1 MEGMEAMQLAMT
13 RMAEA
18 IAALAQNQHQPNQ
31 NLQSE
36 EPLQRPQDRRRRKFT
51 TLMEKVHLGLLQLTC
66 KKPLEFELDTGCE
79 YTIVPVSVFQTLRT
93 DLKKSDKLFQ
103 PYGTSATI
111 PALGMST
118 VKVRYK
124 HKKLHLDIYVVQ
136 DPAVSILGGEWLH
149 KLGIYI
155 PVNHVYQVKAGQQY
169 MKDLESEFQDV
180 FAEGIGCAHKSVSI
194 KFKDNAKPVF
204 MKHRSVPYALKDKIE
219 TELDRMVKD
228 GILMPVEHSQ
238 WATPI
243 VPVVT
248 KDSVRITADYS
259 CTVNPQLEVPSYPL
273 PKIEEQLA
281 KISNG
286 RLFCKL
292 DITKAYWCL
301 PVDEASAAA
310 LTINTHKAPVI
321 WTKFIEEVI
330 SGIEGLGGYFDDLV
344 VSANDVITLKSR
356 LSEVL
361 RRLQANGLRLN
372 LQKCSFFVDSV
383 TYLGHEI
390 SAAGIRPA
398 KDGLQAIQEL
408 PPPANESE
416 LKKFL
421 GMVSFYSKFV
431 PGMASTV
438 APLVAPLY
446 NATKQ
451 AVPWKWTRECATAFQ
466 TLKQQ
471 LTSDHVLVSYN
482 PQLPIVLSCD
492 ASPEGLE
499 AVLAHQYPD
508 GSDRLILY
516 IHRKLDNCQVKYSQ
530 IDKESLAIKWA
541 VEKLNIYLVGRQFTL
556 ITDHAPLI
564 HIFGVRRKKL
574 PTLCATR
581 LLHYAIFLQDFS
593 FTIKYRKSEEH
604 GNADFLSRLP
614 QHSSDLRQAPT
625 SDDPDD
631 LVQLHHISLLPMTHQ
646 SIAQHTQRDI
656 QWREW
661 LQKLRSGE
669 TLGENEDGLYSLQ
682 SGCVMRGLRT
692 YIPSACR
699 PAVLEELHTGHL
711 GISKTKALARG
722 YAFWPKMQNACRH

>member
-1 MEGMEAMQLAMT
+1 MPDTSTLEELYAKAVAIE
-13 RMAEA
+13 RAEA
-18 IAALAQNQHQPNQ
+18 SSMQMLADSKMTSTVNKVTKVKTQQPQ
-31 NLQSE
+31 ESKQPTTTESDKPTCFQCGKMGHKSPECRMDKSKLKCTSCGHVATVCRQKKE
-36 EPLQRPQDRRRRKFT
+36 EIHHIDGEGAPWTATIDVQ
-51 TLMEKVHLGLLQLTC
+51 G
-66 KKPLEFELDTGCE
+66 KPLKFELDTGCE
-79 YTIVPVSVFQTLRT
+79 YSIVPVSVFQTLRA

-118 VKVRYK
+118 VK
-124 HKKLHLDIYVVQ
+124 IQ
-136 DPAVSILGGEWLH
+136 LGREWLH
-149 KLGIYI
+149 KLGIYS
-155 PVNHVYQVKAGQQY
+155 PVNHVYQVKAGQQC

-228 GILMPVEHSQ
+228 GSLMPVEH
-238 WATPI
+238 I
-243 VPVVT
+243 
-248 KDSVRITADYS
+248 
-259 CTVNPQLEVPSYPL
+259 
-273 PKIEEQLA
+273 
-281 KISNG
+281 
-286 RLFCKL
+286 
-292 DITKAYWCL
+292 
-301 PVDEASAAA
+301 DEASAAA
-310 LTINTHKAPVI
+310 LTINTRKGLFRPTRLMFGCASAPVI

-372 LQKCSFFVDSV
+372 LQKCSFFLDSV

-408 PPPANESE
+408 PPPAN
-416 LKKFL
+416 
-421 GMVSFYSKFV
+421 
-431 PGMASTV
+431 
-438 APLVAPLY
+438 
-446 NATKQ
+446 
-451 AVPWKWTRECATAFQ
+451 
-466 TLKQQ
+466 
-471 LTSDHVLVSYN
+471 
-482 PQLPIVLSCD
+482 LPIVLSCD
-492 ASPEGLE
+492 ASPEGLG

-508 GSDRLILY
+508 GSERPILY
-516 IHRKLDNCQVKYSQ
+516 IHRKLDKCQVKYSQ

-556 ITDHAPLI
+556 ITNHAPLV
-564 HIFGVRRKKL
+564 HIFGIRRKKL

-625 SDDPDD
+625 SDDPVD
-631 LVQLHHISLLPMTHQ
+631 LVQLHHISLLPLTHQ

-656 QWREW
+656 EGREW

-682 SGCVMRGLRT
+682 
-692 YIPSACR
+692 
-699 PAVLEELHTGHL
+699 
-711 GISKTKALARG
+711 
-722 YAFWPKMQNACRH
+722 